1 MKLHPAIVTLSQALL
16 EHGARPFIVGGYVR
30 DFFLEKESKDI
41 DIEVY
46 GISSLDKLKSVLK
59 TLAPVHEVGK
69 SFGVLKLSL
78 EGFDIDIS
86 LPRTEIKTAKGHKGF
101 HVQTNGY
108 LDFNTAAKR
117 RDFTMNAIGYDI
129 KTDFFIDPHGGR
141 EDIKKGVM
149 RHVDDES
156 FVEDPLRV
164 LRAVQFAGR
173 FNFTLDPNTLKLCQ
187 NMVKEQMLDE
197 LPKERIFEEYKKLLL
212 KANKPSQG
220 FELLDVM
227 GALYP
232 ELKALQGIKQDETCH
247 PEGDVW
253 THTMMS
259 LDAMS
264 ALKTGDNKRD
274 LMLLLATL
282 CHDLGKVQTTEVINN
297 KVSSFG
303 HEKLLE
309 PTKSLLNRL
318 SDEKALFEEISPL
331 IREHLVPSQL
341 YTQQSKDPAIRRL
354 STRVNIEDLVLLARA
369 DHLGRT
375 TSDAKKKR
383 FPAGDWLLKKAKR
396 LKVENDK
403 PKAILLGRHLID
415 AGLKPGEKY
424 KVILDEAYENQLD
437 GNIDDEQSALKWLK
451 IFLESD
457 SKVHTG

>member
-1 MKLHPAIVTLSQALL
+1 MKLHAAIVKLSETLL
-16 EHGARPFIVGGYVR
+16 ENGARPFIVGGYVR
-30 DFFLEKESKDI
+30 DFFLDKESKDI

-46 GISSLDKLKSVLK
+46 GVSSLDKLKSVLK

-69 SFGVLKLSL
+69 NFGVLKISL
-78 EGFDIDIS
+78 EGYDIDIS

-108 LDFNTAAKR
+108 LDFNTASRR

-141 EDIKKGVM
+141 EDIEKGII
-149 RHVDDES
+149 RHVDDKS

-164 LRAVQFAGR
+164 LRAVQFVAR
-173 FNFTLDPNTLKLCQ
+173 FNFTLETNTLKLCQ
-187 NMVKEQMLDE
+187 KMVKDKMLNE

-220 FELLDVM
+220 FQLLDEL

-232 ELKALQGIKQDETCH
+232 ELKEIQGVKQDKTFH

-259 LDAMS
+259 IDAM
-264 ALKTGDNKRD
+264 AELKTGDNKRD

-282 CHDLGKVQTTEVINN
+282 CHDLGKAEATEVIKG
-297 KVSSFG
+297 KVHSIG
-303 HEKLLE
+303 HENILG
-309 PTKSLLNRL
+309 PTKSLLDKL
-318 SDEKALFEEISPL
+318 SDEKALFETISPL
-331 IREHLVPSQL
+331 IKEHLIPSQL

-354 STRVNIEDLVLLARA
+354 STRVNIEDLVILARA
-369 DHLGRT
+369 DHFGRT
-375 TSDAKKKR
+375 TVDAKKKR
-383 FPAGDWLLKKAKR
+383 YPAGDWLLKKAKS
-396 LKVENDK
+396 LKVENEK
-403 PKAILLGRHLID
+403 PGAILLGRHLIE
-415 AGLKPGEKY
+415 AGLKPGEKF

-437 GNIDDEQSALKWLK
+437 ANITDEQSALKWLK
-451 IFLESD
+451 TYLELQN
-457 SKVHTG
+457 